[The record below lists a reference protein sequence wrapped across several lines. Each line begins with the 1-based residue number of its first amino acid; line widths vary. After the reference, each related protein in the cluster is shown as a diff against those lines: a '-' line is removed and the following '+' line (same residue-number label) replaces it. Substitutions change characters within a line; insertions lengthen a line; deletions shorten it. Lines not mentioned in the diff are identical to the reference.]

1 MSYRMKENKLCVQVQ
16 AIHDHACGIVSKTL
30 TTGVYTNLRHSQISM
45 LLPVVMY
52 QHTHTVHTYYNKM
65 VFRSCVGPRTSDC
78 EGAIKNE
85 EIQQV
90 ICVIV
95 MIPQELPYSSQY
107 LLMYSM
113 FFFTIFR
120 LIKSILILIKY
131 ACVLG
136 LATSLN

>member
-16 AIHDHACGIVSKTL
+16 AIHACGIVSKTL

-52 QHTHTVHTYYNKM
+52 LHTHTVHTYYNKM
-65 VFRSCVGPRTSDC
+65 VFRSSVGPRASDC
-78 EGAIKNE
+78 EGAVKNQ

-107 LLMYSM
+107 LLMYCM

-131 ACVLG
+131 VCVLG